1 MATSSKEQK
10 RILQTL
16 LDKGISADLSELQPC
31 TPQESSLPSRL
42 PGKGTDHTIEAMNAR
57 RSHLA
62 EQGFI
67 LENLYTECPDF
78 EPASLQGNIE
88 NFIGYAQTPIGIIGP
103 LRIRGLHAKG
113 DFFIPL
119 STSEGALVA
128 SFNRGA
134 HAISQSGGAIAVC
147 TTESVSRA
155 PVFQFKNLSESCLF
169 SYWALSE
176 LDTFKTIVSDAS
188 RYCKLQELRTKIIGK
203 EVYLIFEYTTGDA
216 SGQNMVTLATDKIC
230 KHIISHYE
238 NKPQNWHIDG
248 NLSGD
253 KKATMLS
260 FGYARGKKVIV
271 EVTIPRKLSQEILHV
286 TPEEIHNY
294 WQISFIGGTL
304 SGSIG
309 SQGHFA
315 NGLAALFLSCGQDIA
330 CVSEAAVGIT
340 RIDVTEDKD
349 LYISVMLPNLIVGTV
364 GGGTSLP
371 TAKSCLQMLDC
382 YGENKAQKFAEICAS
397 TVLAGELSMI
407 AALTHGDFSSAH
419 EKLGRKNKK
428 L

>member
-10 RILQTL
+10 RILKAL
-16 LDKGISADLSELQPC
+16 LDKGISADLSELKPC
-31 TPQESSLPSRL
+31 LPNELTLPTRI
-42 PGKGTDHTIEAMNAR
+42 PGKGTDHTPQALKAR
-57 RSHLA
+57 RSYLA
-62 EQGFI
+62 EHGY
-67 LENLYTECPDF
+67 LLANLYNEPNNF
-78 EPASLQGNIE
+78 ESTSLEGNIE
-88 NFIGYAQTPIGIIGP
+88 NFIGFSQTPVGIIGP
-103 LRIRGLHAKG
+103 LRIRGLHAHG
-113 DFFIPL
+113 DFLIPL

-134 HAISQSGGAIAVC
+134 YAISQSGGAIAVC
-147 TTESVSRA
+147 TTECVSRA
-155 PVFQFKNLSESCLF
+155 PVFQFRNLSESCIF
-169 SYWALSE
+169 SHWALSH
-176 LDTFKTIVSDAS
+176 LDVFKNIVSESS
-188 RYCKLQELRTKIIGK
+188 RYCRLQDLRTKIIGK

-230 KHIISHYE
+230 KHIISHYDHQ
-238 NKPQNWHIDG
+238 PQNWHIDG

-260 FGYARGKKVIV
+260 FGNARGKKVVV
-271 EVTIPRKLSQEILHV
+271 EVTIPRNLSQDILHV

-315 NGLAALFLSCGQDIA
+315 NGLAAIFLSCGQDIA

-340 RIDVTEDKD
+340 RIDVTQEKD
-349 LYISVMLPNLIVGTV
+349 LYISVTLPNLIVGTV

-371 TAKSCLQMLDC
+371 TAKSCLEMLDC